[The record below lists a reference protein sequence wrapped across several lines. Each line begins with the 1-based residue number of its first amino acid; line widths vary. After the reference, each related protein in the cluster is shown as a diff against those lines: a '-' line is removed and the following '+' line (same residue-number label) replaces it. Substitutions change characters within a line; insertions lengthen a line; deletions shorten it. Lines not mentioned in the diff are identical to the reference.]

1 MNKNY
6 DLAIIGSGPGGYV
19 AAIRAAQLNMKVVV
33 IEKKDLGGV
42 CLNWGCIPTKALLRT
57 SEIYDYIKNS
67 SHFGIDIKENKLNIK
82 EIIKRSRNVAK
93 KLSTGIEFLFKKN
106 KIDLIYGNAKF
117 NKNKEIVV
125 VKKDNEDKLLANNI
139 IIATGA
145 GPKKI
150 KISQNFDSLGLWN
163 YFDAM
168 TPQEIPKKLGIIG
181 SGAIGIE
188 FASFYNS
195 LGSEVEVFE
204 MQNEILP
211 SEDSDISSYLR
222 KSLIERGIKFHLNSS
237 VTDIKLKN
245 NFDLYYKNLKT
256 GKDTNISFDKILV
269 AVGIEGNIN
278 NLGLENTA
286 IKIKNNQIITYEYGK
301 TDEKN
306 FFAIGDVAG
315 GPWLAHKASH
325 EGVNCVEY
333 IAGIRNSKLDS
344 KMVIPSCVYSNPQ
357 VASIGLSEK
366 KAKNLGINIKVG
378 KFPLS
383 ANGKA
388 LSLSESEGFVKII
401 FEDKTGQIL
410 GAHLVGVEVT
420 ELINSFSLAMKL
432 EATEL
437 DIFSTIFPHPTISES
452 IHESALDA
460 YNKALH
466 I

>member
-1 MNKNY
+1 MKKSY

-19 AAIRAAQLNMKVVV
+19 AAIRAAQLNLKVVV

-42 CLNWGCIPTKALLRT
+42 CLNWGCIPTKSLLRT

-67 SHFGIDIKENKLNIK
+67 SHFGIDITQKSLNIDK
-82 EIIKRSRNVAK
+82 IVKRSREIAK
-93 KLSTGIEFLFKKN
+93 KLSSGIEFLFKKN
-106 KIDLIYGNAKF
+106 KVDLIFGCAKI
-117 NKNKEIVV
+117 NKNKEIVI
-125 VKKDNEDKLLANNI
+125 DNNGDDIKNLFATNI

-145 GPKKI
+145 GPKKF
-150 KISQNFDSLGLWN
+150 KNSEKLDLWN

-168 TPQEIPKKLGIIG
+168 TPIKIPKSLGIIG

-195 LGSEVEVFE
+195 LGTNVEVFE
-204 MQNEILP
+204 MQSEILP
-211 SEDSDISSYLR
+211 NEDYEVSDFLR
-222 KSLIERGIKFHLNSS
+222 KNLSRKGVKFHLNAS
-237 VTDIKLKN
+237 VADIKKKD
-245 NFDLYYKNLKT
+245 NFELHIKNLKSEKNT
-256 GKDTNISFDKILV
+256 TLSFEKILV
-269 AVGIEGNIN
+269 AIGIQGNIN
-278 NLGLENTA
+278 NLGLENTS
-286 IKIKNNQIITYEYGK
+286 IQIENNQIVTYDYGK
-301 TDEKN
+301 TDESN
-306 FFAIGDVAG
+306 IYAIGDVAG
-315 GPWLAHKASH
+315 APWLAHKASH
-325 EGVNCVEY
+325 EGIQCVEH
-333 IAGIRNSKLDS
+333 IAGKKTNSEKLI
-344 KMVIPSCVYSNPQ
+344 IPSCVYSNPQ
-357 VASIGLSEK
+357 VASIGLSEN
-366 KAKNLGINIKVG
+366 KAKSLELDIKVG

-388 LSLSESEGFVKII
+388 LSLSESEGFIKII
-401 FEDKTGQIL
+401 FEEKTGQIL

-460 YNKALH
+460 YNKAIH